1 VVVFPVSRNAR
12 VGAVGLVVGAM
23 LQVIASVLTALATP
37 WAYAGWLVFCF
48 GALCLCEELGVARPL
63 NRGGLVLLGASLCA
77 RTILLVLP
85 IGETAVR
92 AELAY
97 AFTGIGAVLLWSVA
111 LMHRE
116 HQIKGAGLLGSAL
129 SGGTL
134 MLLLAG
140 HLAAGGAS
148 FFGFSELFAAIN
160 RPEAAG
166 SRAMI
171 SIAAVIGAWSLIVAG
186 LLSTTALNRTD
197 N

>member
-1 VVVFPVSRNAR
+1 MEVVPISHNAR
-12 VGAVGLVVGAM
+12 VGAVTLLLGAL
-23 LQVIASVLTALATP
+23 LQVIASMLTALATP
-37 WAYAGWLVFCF
+37 WAYGGWLVFCF
-48 GALCLCEELGVARPL
+48 GALCLCEELGVVRPL
-63 NRGGLVLLGASLCA
+63 NRAGLVLLGAAFCA

-85 IGETAVR
+85 TGETAMR

-97 AFTGIGAVLLWSVA
+97 AFTCIGAVLLWSVA

-148 FFGFSELFAAIN
+148 FFGFSEIFLAIN
-160 RPEAAG
+160 RPEVG
-166 SRAMI
+166 SFRAMI
-171 SIAAVIGAWSLIVAG
+171 SISAVIGAWSLIVAG
-186 LLSTTALNRTD
+186 LLSTTVLNNRE